1 MDRSRARLHQL
12 PPCQPQAAC
21 GTSAEQ
27 AQRSTHGIQASDMM
41 MMSTPNVLRW
51 GQVADNVGAAV
62 ATCSSLPTGSSRRAN
77 QTHVMKNA
85 MMKPRTLKKVK
96 MGSRPE
102 RATKMPVKRSRME
115 KSTPQLQEQE
125 AEAMV
130 DVWRGGRRALFDVQT
145 A

>member
-1 MDRSRARLHQL
+1 
-12 PPCQPQAAC
+12 
-21 GTSAEQ
+21 
-27 AQRSTHGIQASDMM
+27 
-41 MMSTPNVLRW
+41 
-51 GQVADNVGAAV
+51 
-62 ATCSSLPTGSSRRAN
+62 
-77 QTHVMKNA
+77 MKNA